1 MCEIP
6 GADKLAAESKTVM
19 RSPPQNDSRLTMGRE
34 YRRIAPDDEIDPRRS
49 RPVYPSALQALGP
62 D

>member
-19 RSPPQNDSRLTMGRE
+19 RSPPQNDSRLTMGYE
-34 YRRIAPDDEIDPRRS
+34 TAASPPTMK
-49 RPVYPSALQALGP
+49 
-62 D
+62 